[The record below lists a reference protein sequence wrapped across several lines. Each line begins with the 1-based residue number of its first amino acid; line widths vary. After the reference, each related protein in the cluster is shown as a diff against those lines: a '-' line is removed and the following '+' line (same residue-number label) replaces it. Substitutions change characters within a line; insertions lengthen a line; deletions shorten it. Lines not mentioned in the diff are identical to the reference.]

1 MGKGWGLYICI
12 IIMKVKKLN
21 IYEISVVVIVFW
33 CMVVVCYWRRV
44 DVWFY
49 VNFWLIWGKLMNWN
63 ECFIICF

>member
-49 VNFWLIWGKLMNWN
+49 VNFWLI
-63 ECFIICF
+63 

>member
-44 DVWFY
+44 DVYFMLIFDWF
-49 VNFWLIWGKLMNWN
+49 K
-63 ECFIICF
+63 ES